1 MNELNSRE
9 QSLHDDAVA
18 GEWMLPSAALDRFEP
33 PADMALAAVV
43 EKEVTRYG
51 FKIGTLGLLI
61 QLGTGSEVMQMPTV
75 WTLPGAPPWFM
86 GLTNL
91 RGNLVPVFD
100 LRQLLGLGQRAVNE
114 KPLVLVFDQGDKAVG
129 MVIDDFPRPITGLSL
144 LPHLPQLPTVL
155 KGHVRLGYVKEEMI
169 WLEFDH
175 SSFFE
180 ELVHAGEG

>member
-1 MNELNSRE
+1 MNEINSPER
-9 QSLHDDAVA
+9 STHDGAA
-18 GEWMLPSAALDRFEP
+18 ASEWMLPSAALDRFEP

-43 EKEVTRYG
+43 EKEVARYG

-61 QLGTGSEVMQMPTV
+61 QLGTGSEVMQMPMV

-100 LRQLLGLGQRAVNE
+100 LRQLLGLGQRAVSE
-114 KPLVLVFDQGDKAVG
+114 KPLVLVLDQGDKAVG
-129 MVIDDFPRPITGLSL
+129 MVINDFPRPIIGMSL

-155 KGHVRLGYVKEEMI
+155 KAHVRLGYVKDDMI

-175 SSFFE
+175 NSFFE
-180 ELVHAGEG
+180 ELVHAGES